1 MSTLRIARPAIALLT
16 GAAVAA
22 QLLTGIPAEA
32 ADTAPVNVTVNTRAG
47 LAAVS
52 DTAVGTNHAI
62 WDTNLVKLDLTL
74 LEAAADLGARPFKTF
89 LTITLPLSK
98 PGILAGSM
106 LVFIPAVGEFVIPE
120 LLGPSNS
127 LMIGKVL
134 WQVFFTKR
142 DWPAACAVAIALL
155 LLLLIPIVMLQRA
168 QAAEARGAHR

>member
-62 WDTNLVKLDLTL
+62 WDTNLGTN
-74 LEAAADLGARPFKTF
+74 ETADLLKAAGVKMPGTWWWSVPVSNVMP
-89 LTITLPLSK
+89 LPASTT
-98 PGILAGSM
+98 
-106 LVFIPAVGEFVIPE
+106 
-120 LLGPSNS
+120 
-127 LMIGKVL
+127 
-134 WQVFFTKR
+134 W
-142 DWPAACAVAIALL
+142 
-155 LLLLIPIVMLQRA
+155 
-168 QAAEARGAHR
+168 ARGLSGV